1 MANCTVLMGTTDVL
15 CNSGIYFLGA
25 IGANDIPVSNN
36 GYGKW
41 FSDKIK
47 RLQSRGET
55 IWEHPHVG
63 SLTGFAFY
71 FQKNVHW
78 YVVYIL
84 CLRDGYGV
92 IIFNSFNSLDADLE
106 ASFGD
111 VLSYM
116 FQAGLCHQ
124 LPGTGP
130 ASDRVRLVD
139 LCSSHQRWDSVLC
152 GMHACLYLDLSAR
165 SIRQSL
171 DATGFI
177 GKNDPTIA
185 KDFIFPRVLDDFA
198 AGLLD
203 AYIACFART
212 GAKGAEMEAE
222 QQAKRFAENVIQYNR
237 EVVNCPIR
245 PFPHKK
251 TVEPATPEL
260 LYRWIQELRAN
271 EERGQMRD
279 IIYI

>member
-124 LPGTGP
+124 LPVCW
-130 ASDRVRLVD
+130 S
-139 LCSSHQRWDSVLC
+139 C